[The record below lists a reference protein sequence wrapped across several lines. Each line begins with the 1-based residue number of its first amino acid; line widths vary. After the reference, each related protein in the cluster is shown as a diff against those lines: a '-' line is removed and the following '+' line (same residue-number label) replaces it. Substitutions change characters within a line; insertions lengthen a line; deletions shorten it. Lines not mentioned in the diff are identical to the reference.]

1 MGFGSPSALARAAG
15 RDFCGQKAL
24 EASLGKISAT
34 ESALNLA
41 LFFPLI
47 YQNFHS
53 FYLSMGI
60 STKIGAQREL
70 PFTLFREARPAGRQQ
85 DG

>member
-1 MGFGSPSALARAAG
+1 VDKKHWRHLWG
-15 RDFCGQKAL
+15 RSQL
-24 EASLGKISAT
+24 R
-34 ESALNLA
+34 ESVLNLA

-70 PFTLFREARPAGRQQ
+70 PFTLFRAQSEARPLVVMY
-85 DG
+85 

>member
-34 ESALNLA
+34 
-41 LFFPLI
+41 
-47 YQNFHS
+47 
-53 FYLSMGI
+53 GI
-60 STKIGAQREL
+60 STKSSAFLPADLPEL
-70 PFTLFREARPAGRQQ
+70 SLVLFVNGNQY
-85 DG
+85 